1 MAKLSY
7 VVQALKQPDYNDLL
21 QLLPHKW
28 KLTHEEA
35 IFCCHEEISCIAFME
50 QYMQNYRQQES
61 N

>member
-21 QLLPHKW
+21 QLLPHQW

-35 IFCCHEEISCIAFME
+35 ILDNE
-50 QYMQNYRQQES
+50 QK
-61 N
+61 